1 MTNEE
6 KRNIYNNIQNLY
18 NMDFTTWQEVLAM
31 MYNLVADIEQKFEA
45 FEQKFEIMIGK
56 EVTEAIKK
64 LYESGKLAEII
75 NQEVFGDLNNKIDK
89 IKAEILMTL
98 TDEIGKIDKE
108 IEVINEQLEYMTYY
122 ITPEMY
128 GAKGDGVT
136 DDTLAFKSAI
146 EKGGTL
152 YLDNKNYVITDTLT
166 ITKPIKIIGS
176 GIQRRETNRP
186 YLDFSKCVDE
196 YALKIEVSGVKL
208 EDFNIKGNRD
218 LTTGIYT
225 NYNSRFDFNNLGLYY
240 CKNAISLTRAY
251 NITMNN
257 IVFEFNDNCIVLDGV
272 CTSISMNGLIFYNST
287 NGFISMQELDY
298 SVMNSCGFDH
308 CDNAITL
315 YNNYANNLLLNN
327 CGFEDYI
334 IGLYAMG
341 NSNVIINGLT
351 CVNTER
357 TTDTFKGGGKI
368 TYIGGRADILK
379 LPNKS
384 DVIFISP
391 ITPTTPTDITI
402 RDLPIS
408 VNAYT
413 NVPIKNFNIINT
425 INTVNNGSYFNVNKT
440 NDSFYFILDIEAI
453 SNDGIETVK
462 LGFYNSTLFN
472 DNLDFIETSITDNGY
487 KITFKKDC
495 NIKIIGRLYNCKIN

>member
-1 MTNEE
+1 MN
-6 KRNIYNNIQNLY
+6 KINNIGLVRELTSCY
-18 NMDFTTWQEVLAM
+18 DFKGFTEQEVWSRIAQKI
-31 MYNLVADIEQKFEA
+31 NIIIEHFNYLD
-45 FEQKFEIMIGK
+45 
-56 EVTEAIKK
+56 KK
-64 LYESGKLAEII
+64 IENEKA
-75 NQEVFGDLNNKIDK
+75 NNKAKFDYLLGEGLSEQVAKALLEKIIDGTIGELINDTLLKDINTKVNEFKETFTEQLDK
-89 IKAEILMTL
+89 ITYFATL
-98 TDEIGKIDKE
+98 
-108 IEVINEQLEYMTYY
+108 
-122 ITPEMY
+122 EMF

-136 DDTLAFKSAI
+136 DDTEAFNSFLLSNFN
-146 EKGGTL
+146 TL
-152 YLDNKNYVITDTLT
+152 YLKSDVYKITNTLT
-166 ITKPIKIIGS
+166 INRPIKIIGNT
-176 GIQRRETNRP
+176 IQRRETNRP
-186 YLDFSKCVDE
+186 YLDFSKCVNE

-272 CTSISMNGLIFYNST
+272 CTSISMNGLIFYSST
-287 NGFISMQELDY
+287 NGFISKQELDY

-425 INTVNNGSYFNVNKT
+425 INTVNNESYFNVNKT